1 MSSRSKRFSFAQQDG
16 SSERPPYGDRRY
28 SNYGAEKQQQNVDDE
43 MEEVEH
49 DDFPMEEDRYEVESI
64 NSMKTEN
71 ASELRW
77 TKETWEPIENLDGCE
92 EKLTKFY
99 QVMRGTDLDDKNV
112 DKRSSYLSAF
122 WISQQQS
129 EPHILREYKSSK
141 TLDVE
146 AYDKYVL
153 KKGKS
158 KSERS
163 EGGPEIAAIPFVD
176 FPATKLKDFY

>member
-1 MSSRSKRFSFAQQDG
+1 MSSSGRSKRLSFVQQDG
-16 SSERPPYGDRRY
+16 SSERPPHGDRRY
-28 SNYGAEKQQQNVDDE
+28 SNYGSEKQPQNVVDD
-43 MEEVEH
+43 MPEVEQ
-49 DDFPMEEDRYEVESI
+49 DDVPMEEDRYEGRKLYSV
-64 NSMKTEN
+64 KWKG
-71 ASELRW
+71 W

-99 QVMRGTDLDDKNV
+99 QVMRGTDLDDKNL
-112 DKRSSYLSAF
+112 DKRSAYLAAF

-146 AYDKYVL
+146 AYDRYVL

-158 KSERS
+158 KSERG
-163 EGGPEIAAIPFVD
+163 EGSPEIAAVPFVD
-176 FPATKLKDFY
+176 FSTIKSKLRDFY